1 MTVVCVRDGVMA
13 TDSRA
18 TAEDGK
24 AHRCEKLYRFGPLI
38 VGVSG
43 SHPGCMAFVRYFR
56 ARAEEQDDYDF
67 EGASALVLC
76 PKRGILIF
84 DDCGEPDPVQEPFF
98 AIGSGGQVALG
109 AMHMGAS
116 AVQAVEAACRWNA
129 SCGLPI
135 ISMSMKRSRP
145 GSPRK

>member
-1 MTVVCVRDGVMA
+1 MA

-18 TAEDGK
+18 TAEDGRI
-24 AHRCEKLYRFGPLI
+24 HHCDKLYRFGPLI

-43 SHPGCMAFVRYFR
+43 SQAGCMSFVRYFR
-56 ARAEEQDDYDF
+56 SRAQDQDDYDF

-84 DDCGEPDPVQEPFF
+84 DDCGEPDPVHEPFY
-98 AIGSGGQVALG
+98 AIGAGGPVALG

-116 AVQAVEAACRWNA
+116 AVEAVEAACRW
-129 SCGLPI
+129 SVTCGLPVV
-135 ISMSMKRSRP
+135 SMSMKRSRS